1 MSSHPVDRQFEC
13 HVVVVSGRFG
23 SCAKGCIQNATHST
37 TELSKWRF
45 SKGISATDPL
55 QPEVVVRTLILRD
68 HPDLIAH
75 AYAGNIIRFATAA
88 RIFTTRRMTV

>member
-1 MSSHPVDRQFEC
+1 MLWWLVE
-13 HVVVVSGRFG
+13 G
-23 SCAKGCIQNATHST
+23 SVLAPRAASKMPPIQT